1 MPEIPKSAREL
12 LARQTAPE
20 AHPSPDLLNAYAEQ
34 ALSGVEKDKVV
45 EHLAACANCRDVVFL
60 ASQSQE
66 QEQEVELPLV
76 ATATRA
82 QQSMDA
88 MPLPAMPASA
98 QPPMAPKPRP
108 VPKRNW
114 WKWAATAA
122 AVIVVGAALLV
133 ERPERL
139 SSPADQVAMS
149 RVPASA
155 APTAPVP
162 DVSAALKSQDEES
175 KSQSSAILLTPPSKK
190 AASAEAAEAVKRYEA
205 ELALRERREMAGSLA
220 RSDAASNLEKPRANA
235 PAPTPLAKAVAPSA
249 HSSNIQVTSAAPLV
263 QADNAD
269 LSANPPSFAKS
280 LTGNSSAGALA
291 NLEMSRR
298 SVAASPRWRISDDG
312 HLEHTVGPSTWTRV
326 LSAEP
331 VTFRV
336 VSTIGNNVWAGG
348 NGGELWHSS
357 DGGQHWNKVALGE
370 TGAIT
375 TIHFD
380 SALQGSLTTD
390 AGSTWTTSD
399 AGLTWS
405 KQ

>member
-12 LARQTAPE
+12 LGRQTAPE
-20 AHPSPDLLNAYAEQ
+20 VHPSPDLLNAYAEQ
-34 ALSGVEKDKVV
+34 ALSGTEKDNVM
-45 EHLAACANCRDVVFL
+45 EHLAACADCRDVVFL

-66 QEQEVELPLV
+66 QEVELPLV
-76 ATATRA
+76 AVATRA
-82 QQSMDA
+82 QQTMDA
-88 MPLPAMPASA
+88 MPLPAMPASV
-98 QPPMAPKPRP
+98 QPPMASKPRP

-114 WKWAATAA
+114 WKWAAPVA
-122 AVIVVGAALLV
+122 AVLVVGAAVLV
-133 ERPERL
+133 ERAERL
-139 SSPADQVAMS
+139 SSPANQVARS
-149 RVPASA
+149 RIPASA
-155 APTAPVP
+155 APTAPAP
-162 DVSAALKSQDEES
+162 GGSAALKSQDEES
-175 KSQSSAILLTPPSKK
+175 KSRSNAILLTPPSKK
-190 AASAEAAEAVKRYEA
+190 TASPEAAEAVKRYEA

-220 RSDAASNLEKPRANA
+220 RSDAASNLEKLRGNV
-235 PAPTPLAKAVAPSA
+235 PAPTPLAKAVAPGA
-249 HSSNIQVTSAAPLV
+249 HSSNAEVTSAPLV

-269 LSANPPSFAKS
+269 LGANPQSFAKS

-298 SVAASPRWRISDDG
+298 SVAAGPHWRISDDG

-357 DGGQHWNKVALGE
+357 DGGQHWNKVALSE

-380 SALQGSLTTD
+380 TAQQGNLMTDSGSIWTTAD
-390 AGSTWTTSD
+390 AGR
-399 AGLTWS
+399 TWS
-405 KQ
+405 RQ